1 MSISLTDSSSIFAR
15 HNFIAQYP
23 RVNSCV
29 LFLYCENFS
38 IDIFLTIID
47 PPISPIKLANVNI
60 FLVHYE
66 NHKCDGLLFCYRK
79 FSKLIKI

>member
-1 MSISLTDSSSIFAR
+1 MSISLTDSHSIFVR

-29 LFLYCENFS
+29 LFLYCENFLL
-38 IDIFLTIID
+38 DIFLTIID
-47 PPISPIKLANVNI
+47 PPIFPIKLANVNI

-66 NHKCDGLLFCYRK
+66 NHKCDGLLFLL
-79 FSKLIKI
+79 SKIF